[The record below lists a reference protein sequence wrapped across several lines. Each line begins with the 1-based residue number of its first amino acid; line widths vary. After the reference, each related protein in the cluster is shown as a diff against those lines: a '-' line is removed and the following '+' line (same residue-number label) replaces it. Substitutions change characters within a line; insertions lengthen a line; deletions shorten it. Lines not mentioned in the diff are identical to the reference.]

1 MKKLSIITILLLLLA
16 SVLWAADA
24 TYGPKFYRT
33 DGGDKAVVASGGSIV
48 VESGG
53 ALTLDSGSTLTG
65 SGTMNLTS
73 PTITTGTLSGTVTLS
88 TATLSG
94 GATLSGTFTGGTLA
108 SQTLTGST
116 ITSPTV
122 TGIDTTYNV
131 STHEYTTDADWAMSA
146 TEAKSILL
154 SVSSGSGALNIVAP
168 DVSGRLYVV
177 RNGSAGTVGSVT
189 IKKSGGTGITIASGK
204 TAILMHNGSDYIRVT
219 ADGTH

>member
-1 MKKLSIITILLLLLA
+1 MAAHFKEDTMKKKLLIAVLALALVFPALVVTAELLNITTAGVDGNWVIYDANKNIIATFDAANRKITIP
-16 SVLWAADA
+16 SGSNITVS
-24 TYGPKFYRT
+24 
-33 DGGDKAVVASGGSIV
+33 SGGTATFT
-48 VESGG
+48 G
-53 ALTLDSGSTLTG
+53 ATLTG
-65 SGTMNLTS
+65 
-73 PTITTGTLSGTVTLS
+73 
-88 TATLSG
+88 
-94 GATLSGTFTGGTLA
+94 GTFA
-108 SQTLTGST
+108 SQTLTGAT

-154 SVSSGSGALNIVAP
+154 SVSSGSGALNIIGP

-177 RNGSAGTVGSVT
+177 RNGSAGAVGSVT
-189 IKKSGGTGITIASGK
+189 LKKSGGTGITVASGK